1 MSTTPHRISQFAR
14 RAILALML
22 TLPAAC
28 TADTSTAP
36 VTKPAPAATA
46 PRVVENAPFR
56 IDFES
61 TTMTIKDQKF
71 TVEIANTPLQTERG
85 LMYRDAMPA
94 DHGMLFIMP
103 TYEKTAF
110 WMKNTRFP
118 LDIIFLD
125 QSGKVLQIDDRK
137 PFDETGS
144 GPSVPVRYVIELN
157 EGMSQKIGLK
167 KGDTVQI
174 PAPYAKN

>member
-1 MSTTPHRISQFAR
+1 MPFRTAR
-14 RAILALML
+14 RAFLAFALL
-22 TLPAAC
+22 LPAAC
-28 TADTSTAP
+28 TADTSSAP
-36 VTKPAPAATA
+36 VTKPATTA
-46 PRVVENAPFR
+46 PATRVGGGVENAPFR
-56 IDFES
+56 VDFES
-61 TTMTIKDQKF
+61 TTITIKDQKF

-85 LMYRDAMPA
+85 LMYRDAMPP

-110 WMKNTRFP
+110 WMKNTRIP

-157 EGMSQKIGLK
+157 QGTSQKIGLK

-174 PAPYAKN
+174 PAAYAKN